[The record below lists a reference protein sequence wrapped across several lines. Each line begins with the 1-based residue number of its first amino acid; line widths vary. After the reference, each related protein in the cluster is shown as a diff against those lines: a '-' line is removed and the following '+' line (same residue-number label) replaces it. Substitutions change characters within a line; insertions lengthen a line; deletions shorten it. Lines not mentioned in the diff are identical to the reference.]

1 MQCTERHAQARTR
14 GDVPARETQLTWDFL
29 QRYDESWIWR
39 CADRHEVTE
48 SARNFAALDEC
59 IADAVRHGYIASAE
73 RTRSGHRAVSDQA
86 GNAARRDNAG
96 RLRPA
101 RK

>member
-1 MQCTERHAQARTR
+1 MN
-14 GDVPARETQLTWDFL
+14 WDFL

-59 IADAVRHGYIASAE
+59 IADAVRHGYVKAGTP
-73 RTRSGHRAVSDQA
+73 RGRAVQVASRSA
-86 GNAARRDNAG
+86 RPPRGNDG
-96 RLRPA
+96 RT
-101 RK
+101 K

>member
-1 MQCTERHAQARTR
+1 M
-14 GDVPARETQLTWDFL
+14 GWDFL

-59 IADAVRHGYIASAE
+59 IADAMRHGYVKSGTARG
-73 RTRSGHRAVSDQA
+73 RTIRATQTRRD
-86 GNAARRDNAG
+86 GARRG
-96 RLRPA
+96 
-101 RK
+101 K